1 MSDSS
6 PSFCIIGAGM
16 SGLLMAIRLQRAGY
30 KNFTILEK
38 AASLGGTWRENTY
51 PGVACDVPAYYY
63 SYSFMQN
70 ASWSRKFAPGAE
82 ILGYFQGVAEKYS
95 LLPHIR
101 FNKAVAHASFDG
113 EQWELVTE
121 DGDKSR
127 VDFIISACGILHQ
140 PVLPPIEGLETFQG
154 PSFHSARWDHGVA
167 LAGKKIG
174 VIGTGSTGV
183 QMMEPLSDK
192 AARVALFQR
201 TAQWVMPVQDKV
213 YTGLSKFLR
222 HWVPG
227 LARLQYQLHKRTFE
241 AFTQLV
247 LKDGWQRKAVRKY
260 TRANLNGVEDTVL
273 RQRLTP
279 DYEPGCK
286 RLVMS
291 DSFYQTMQ
299 RENVEL
305 VTEPI
310 AGIEAR
316 GVRTAD
322 GVLHE
327 LDILV
332 LATGFNPQ
340 AFMRPME
347 LVNQDGV
354 SLSEVWKYR
363 VQAYR
368 TVALPDFPNFFML
381 LGPNSP
387 VGNFS
392 VIAAAEAQAGYILQC
407 IGEKIRHGAMAI
419 APSIE
424 ATESFNK
431 ELVEAMKGS
440 IWLTGCQSWYLDA
453 DGNPVTWPWTPQR
466 FYAELEKPDFADY
479 RFSLLRHIPDSPVI

>member
-1 MSDSS
+1 MSDSSPSTSPSTS

-16 SGLLMAIRLQRAGY
+16 SGLLMGIRLQQAGHDNY
-30 KNFTILEK
+30 TILEK

-70 ASWSRKFAPGAE
+70 AGWSRKFAPGAE
-82 ILGYFQGVAEKYS
+82 ILGYFQGVADKFK

-113 EQWELVTE
+113 EQWEVLTE
-121 DGDKSR
+121 DGDKYR
-127 VDFIISACGILHQ
+127 VDFVISACGILHQ
-140 PVLPPIEGLETFQG
+140 PVMPAIEGLDAFQG
-154 PSFHSARWDHGVA
+154 PSFHSARWDHSVE
-167 LAGKKIG
+167 LAGKKVGI
-174 VIGTGSTGV
+174 IGTGSTGI
-183 QMMEPLSDK
+183 QMMEPLSGQ
-192 AARVALFQR
+192 ASQVVLFQR
-201 TAQWVMPVQDKV
+201 TAQWVMPVQDKD
-213 YTGLSKFLR
+213 YSDFAKFLR
-222 HWVPG
+222 RWVPG
-227 LARLQYQLHKRTFE
+227 LARLQYHLHKRTFE
-241 AFTQLV
+241 SFSELV
-247 LKDGWQRKAVRKY
+247 IKDGWQRKAVKKY
-260 TRANLNGVEDTVL
+260 TRANLNRVEDTSL
-273 RQRLTP
+273 RQQLTP
-279 DYEPGCK
+279 DYQPGCK

-299 RENVEL
+299 RKNVAL

-310 AGIEAR
+310 TCVEAS

-322 GVLHE
+322 GVLHD

-332 LATGFNPQ
+332 LATGFDPQ

-347 LVNQDGV
+347 LVNQQGV
-354 SLSEVWKYR
+354 SLSEVWQRR

-392 VIAAAEAQAGYILQC
+392 VIAAAEAQADYILQC
-407 IGEKIRHGAMAI
+407 VREKIRTGAQAI
-419 APSIE
+419 APSSM
-424 ATESFNK
+424 ATESFNE
-431 ELVEAMKGS
+431 ELVNAMQGS

-453 DGNPVTWPWTPQR
+453 DGNPVTWPWTAQR
-466 FYAELEKPDFADY
+466 FYSELKKPDFADY
-479 RFSLLRHIPDSPVI
+479 QFS

>member
-1 MSDSS
+1 MNNES

-30 KNFTILEK
+30 WNFTILEK

-70 ASWSRKFAPGAE
+70 PDWSRKFASGAE
-82 ILGYFQGVAEKYS
+82 ILAYFQSAAEKYK

-101 FNKAVAHASFDG
+101 FNKRVARATFDG
-113 EQWELVTE
+113 EQWEVVTE
-121 DGDKSR
+121 DGESRR
-127 VDFIISACGILHQ
+127 VDFIVSACGILHQ
-140 PVLPPIEGLETFQG
+140 PVMPAITGLDEFQG
-154 PSFHSARWDHGVA
+154 ASFHTARWDHGVE
-167 LAGKKIG
+167 LKGRRIG
-174 VIGTGSTGV
+174 VIGTGSTGI
-183 QMMEPLSDK
+183 QMMQPL
-192 AARVALFQR
+192 AAQASQVSLFQR

-213 YTGLSKFLR
+213 YTPFSRFLR
-222 HWVPG
+222 RWVPG
-227 LARLQYQLHKRTFE
+227 LARLQYYLHKRTFE
-241 AFTQLV
+241 AFSKLV
-247 LKDGWQRKAVRKY
+247 LEDGWQRRAVRKY
-260 TRANLNGVEDTVL
+260 TRINLDRVADESL
-273 RQRLTP
+273 RQQLTP

-299 RENVEL
+299 RANVAL
-305 VTEPI
+305 VTKPI
-310 AGIEAR
+310 TRVEAS

-322 GVLHE
+322 GVLHK
-327 LDILV
+327 LDVLA

-347 LVNQDGV
+347 LVNQHGV
-354 SLSEVWKYR
+354 SLSTVWQR
-363 VQAYR
+363 SIQAYR

-392 VIAAAEAQAGYILQC
+392 VIAAAEAQADYILQC
-407 IGEKIRHGAMAI
+407 VQRKCRLGARAI
-419 APSIE
+419 APSGP
-424 ATESFNK
+424 ATVSYNK
-431 ELVEAMKGS
+431 QIVAAMQGS

-466 FYAELEKPDFADY
+466 FFSDLSKPDFSDY
-479 RFSLLRHIPDSPVI
+479 VFS